1 MPKIYNQPYPYPQQ
15 TLFRRFLQ
23 CLFEG
28 VFIAAFLIVF
38 QPFGTSLWQDPNKI
52 VILWGYGII
61 TMVAGLVVRIVLPN
75 IFPSYFNENTW
86 TIAKQIVATLVLL
99 ALITTG
105 NVLYSNFAFGMS
117 FRFIAFFWMF
127 LTVLVIGIFPIS
139 FGIAAN
145 YIYQLKKYTA
155 PVVVRQGDAAHFAE
169 KSVIR
174 LVADNDKDFLSVNA
188 ADLLFIESSDNYA
201 TVYFLRD
208 HHLQKELIRSSLSRL
223 ENQISDPSTVR
234 CHRSYII
241 NLGQVVRVS
250 GNAQGYKF
258 HLKTTDLVVPVARK
272 YSNLIDKLR

>member
-1 MPKIYNQPYPYPQQ
+1 M
-15 TLFRRFLQ
+15 L
-23 CLFEG
+23 EG

-38 QPFGTSLWQDPNKI
+38 QPFGASLWQNPNKI
-52 VILWGYGII
+52 ALLSSYGII

-75 IFPSYFNENTW
+75 IFPSYFNESTW
-86 TIAKQIVATLVLL
+86 TIAKQIVATLILL

-105 NVLYSNFAFGMS
+105 NVLYSNFAFGLS
-117 FRFIAFFWMF
+117 FKFAAFFWMF

-145 YIYQLKKYTA
+145 YIYQLKKYTV
-155 PVVVRQGDAAHFAE
+155 PVVVRQADEVHFVE
-169 KSVIR
+169 KSVIK
-174 LVADNDKDFLSVNA
+174 LVAENDKDSLQISA
-188 ADLLFIESSDNYA
+188 ADLLFVESSDNYA

-223 ENQISDPSTVR
+223 ETQISDPSTVR

-241 NLGQVVRVS
+241 NLGHVVRVS

-258 HLKTTDLVVPVARK
+258 HLKTADLVVPVARK